1 MEKQQL
7 NHLEDK
13 DMNEFKT
20 FITFV
25 LGVVALILTTASSVG
40 AIEYGIGAGN
50 STFFAF
56 AGVCN
61 LIGWGGLILYK
72 AYKIIKARGESASP
86 SDKACVKGQSSA
98 PDNKTDE
105 IKTQ

>member
-25 LGVVALILTTASSVG
+25 LGVFALILTIAASVG

-50 STFFAF
+50 PQFYAI

-61 LIGWGGLILYK
+61 LLGWGSLIAYN
-72 AYKIIKARGESASP
+72 AYKLIKSRIGGEES
-86 SDKACVKGQSSA
+86 SDKAGAKEPPSA
-98 PDNKTDE
+98 SENKTDE
-105 IKTQ
+105 MKIK